1 MEEDRVTPSAL
12 IHQYDRPAKDSRL
25 PQQIGAALPSLAML
39 YTNTPLS
46 VSTYRTLGHGAGSRS
61 QLLTVLSPLPRQKRS
76 SRTSPTGP
84 TPPSSVCFP
93 RRWCVG
99 GG

>member
-39 YTNTPLS
+39 YTHTPLS
-46 VSTYRTLGHGAGSRS
+46 T
-61 QLLTVLSPLPRQKRS
+61 
-76 SRTSPTGP
+76 
-84 TPPSSVCFP
+84 
-93 RRWCVG
+93 
-99 GG
+99 